1 MAFSVSYTQAQ
12 YQGKITELEGYYKQ
26 LELHLGRMQEL
37 KNQMFDFWNDPNA
50 QTTGQILAVEIRAV
64 QTAMDR
70 TADTITF
77 YKSTIDKMDGANL
90 SVADILADALGLLG
104 GLE

>member
-1 MAFSVSYTQAQ
+1 MAFSVTYTQAQ
-12 YQGKITELEGYYKQ
+12 YQAKITELEGYYKQ

-37 KNQMFDFWNDPNA
+37 RNQMFDFWNDENA
-50 QTTGQILAVEIRAV
+50 QTTGLILSNEIRAV

-77 YKSTIDKMDGANL
+77 YKSTIDKMEGANIDVVNTL
-90 SVADILADALGLLG
+90 QDALGLIA
-104 GLE
+104 GLS